1 MLHIVNGDFV
11 ADKLKQGIVQGDVLV
26 WREVYPEGP
35 IFVDPAQFANRSVRA
50 QYLEHSMGIPS
61 AEYIRTCFAQ
71 EQALSEF
78 QKYEEVV
85 LWFEHDLFDQTML
98 CYLLHWFAQR
108 PLGRTKLSL
117 LCIGSYPGIELFRG
131 LGQLSVKQM
140 ETLSG
145 TWHTVGEEELRLGSA
160 VWEAYAASD
169 PLQLT
174 QILQGDTSALPFVH
188 DAFQLHLSRLPSTYN
203 GLGIVEQT
211 TLEKMENGVNK
222 PWDLFEHVGNS
233 LNHLGMGDLQYWHSL
248 AKMTQ
253 GPYPLLTIEGL
264 DTFPNYKDASPSFQ
278 QCHVTLTEMGRRVME
293 GHEDQVARNGIN
305 EWYGGVHLFG
315 NSVPWRWDRSLNSV
329 VTMD

>member
-1 MLHIVNGDFV
+1 MQHIVNGDFV
-11 ADKLKQGIVQGDVLV
+11 ADKLRQGIVQGDVLV

-35 IFVDPAQFANRSVRA
+35 IYVDPAQFANRSVRA

-61 AEYIRTCFAQ
+61 AEYIRTCLAQ

-131 LGQLSVKQM
+131 LGQLSVEQM

-145 TWHTVGEEELRLGSA
+145 TWQTVGEDELRLGSA

-169 PLQLT
+169 PLQLS

-203 GLGIVEQT
+203 GLGVIEQI
-211 TLEKMENGVNK
+211 TLEKVDDGLNN
-222 PWDLFEHVGNS
+222 PLDLFEQVGNY
-233 LNHLGMGDLQYWHSL
+233 LNDLGMGDLQYWHRLS
-248 AKMTQ
+248 KMTQ
-253 GPYPLLTIEGL
+253 GPYPLLRIEGL
-264 DTFPNYKDASPSFQ
+264 DTFPDYKDTPPSFRH
-278 QCHVTLTEMGRRVME
+278 CHVVLTEMGRRVME
-293 GHEDQVARNGIN
+293 GQTDQVVKNGID
-305 EWYGGVHLFG
+305 EWYGGIHLCG
-315 NSVPWRWDRSLNSV
+315 NTVPWRWDVMEQRIIR
-329 VTMD
+329 MD